1 MTVVASVIVISCVGK
16 DDADVTVVVSCIVTG
31 NGDVT
36 VVAGVLVSA
45 GRVCDVL
52 PYGDTAILKE

>member
-1 MTVVASVIVISCVGK
+1 MIVISCVGK

-31 NGDVT
+31 NSDVT